1 MAARYDE
8 ARAED
13 LLAAAETLAGV
24 FGETVVLD
32 ALLAALNNRLA
43 GIGSTHT
50 APPVASSSHEERSP
64 VYAHVDTAGVTSQ
77 RRENTGRKAYSEV
90 HAQAAP
96 GRAGLRSLLGG
107 RRSST
112 GLVDESQALANC
124 KPLSTAVLSITPKDE
139 EERDHALMRPS
150 RPPDPGPEA
159 TTDAQRDATGE
170 PTASPHSP
178 STWSRNSAAPSS
190 GASGGD
196 AA

>member
-1 MAARYDE
+1 MAARYDG
-8 ARAED
+8 ARAEE
-13 LLAAAETLAGV
+13 LLAAAETLARE
-24 FGETVVLD
+24 FGETVVIQ

-43 GIGSTHT
+43 GTGSTHIT
-50 APPVASSSHEERSP
+50 PPLGSSSHEERSP
-64 VYAHVDTAGVTSQ
+64 VYAHVDTAGMSSQ
-77 RRENTGRKAYSEV
+77 RRENSGRRAYADV

-96 GRAGLRSLLGG
+96 GRAGLRSLLSG

-139 EERDHALMRPS
+139 EEHDHALMPPS
-150 RPPDPGPEA
+150 RPRNPGPET
-159 TTDAQRDATGE
+159 TTDAQRDPTGE
-170 PTASPHSP
+170 TAASPQSP
-178 STWSRNSAAPSS
+178 STWSRDSAAPGT